1 MKLTNKEINAL
12 INLIDVLLDSR
23 TSLDESTKEA
33 IILIL
38 QILGEKLKWKV

>member
-1 MKLTNKEINAL
+1 MNLTNKEINAI

-23 TSLDESTKEA
+23 TSLEESTKEA

-38 QILGEKLKWKV
+38 QIIGDKVK

>member
-1 MKLTNKEINAL
+1 MNLTNKEINAI

-38 QILGEKLKWKV
+38 QIIGDKVK